1 MKILHAGPLNVLYE
15 NGFLR
20 MIRYGGNEIVRMIYF
35 ALRDHNWNTISHRI
49 ENERIETHSD
59 RFQVAYDC
67 LNVDEGAVII
77 AWKAKIEGR
86 SDGSIIFEIAGEV
99 NAPFR
104 RNRAGF
110 CVLHP
115 LLTLGEECKIT
126 HSDGTATVKAFPA
139 DVAADNP
146 FVDIE
151 RMQWTSSGI
160 SYTLAFEGDLFETE
174 DQRNWGDASFKTFCT
189 PLTRPFPVGLRKG
202 DRIIQRITFA
212 PDVQLSP
219 LNEQDSDIIFRDAG
233 HRSRLPV
240 FGIAQ
245 STESPHLTDKAASLL
260 RNLRLQHYR
269 IDLSPSSEN
278 FATEFSNA
286 YENAFRA
293 GVALE
298 VALHLTD
305 NVDEETEAFTVIC
318 QQNKVRLSKVVLLPA
333 NGLVTAQAA
342 IDRIPQMKEI
352 FQRVLFGAGTNYNF
366 NEINKNRFI
375 ASDVD
380 FITFS
385 MDPQEHA
392 FDNRTI
398 LENSASPEYLVRSAK
413 SIYGSDMPVHIS
425 PLTLRKRF
433 NPYATNPADL
443 YIEEEAKA
451 DPRMKEPF
459 AALWTLA
466 SVCSAAKGGAS
477 AITFFQTAGNQ
488 GILSLNDKPYPVYD
502 LLKSLSPYQ
511 GKAVTVLESR
521 DTMVTGIL
529 LDGKLLA
536 MCNLSHDGKRVRW
549 NEDVFELEPGQIRFE
564 PLHRPK

>member
-20 MIRYGGNEIVRMIYF
+20 VISYGGNEIIRMIYF

-49 ENERIETHSD
+49 ENERIEAHSD
-59 RFQVAYDC
+59 RFEVAYDC
-67 LNVDEGAVII
+67 LNVSEGTEII
-77 AWKAKIEGR
+77 AWKVKIEGR
-86 SDGSIIFEIAGEV
+86 SEGSVIFEIAGEV
-99 NAPFR
+99 RAPFR

-115 LLTLGEECKIT
+115 LDVLGEECRIT
-126 HSDGTATVKAFPA
+126 HSDGSSTAKVFPA
-139 DVAADNP
+139 DVAPDNP

-160 SYTLAFEGDLFETE
+160 SCTLVFEGDLFETE

-189 PLTRPFPVGLRKG
+189 PLTRPFPVELRKG
-202 DRIIQRITFA
+202 DRIMQRVTFR
-212 PDVQLSP
+212 PDAKLSH
-219 LNEQDSDIIFRDAG
+219 LKETDSDIILRDAG
-233 HRSRLPV
+233 HRSKLPV
-240 FGIAQ
+240 FGIGE
-245 STESPHLTDKAASLL
+245 STESRHLTDKAASLL
-260 RNLRLQHYR
+260 RDLRLRYYR
-269 IDLSPSSEN
+269 IDLTPSSEN
-278 FATEFSNA
+278 FATEFSSA

-298 VALHLTD
+298 VVLHVTD
-305 NVDEETEAFTVIC
+305 NIDEEMEAFSVMC
-318 QQNKVRLSKVVLLPA
+318 QQNKVRLRKVALLPA
-333 NGLVTAQAA
+333 KGMVTAQAA
-342 IDRIPQMKEI
+342 IDRIPPLKEV
-352 FQRVLFGAGTNYNF
+352 FPRVQFGAGTNYNF

-375 ASDVD
+375 ASNVD

-385 MDPQEHA
+385 TDPQEHA
-392 FDNRTI
+392 FDDRTI

-443 YIEEEAKA
+443 YIDEEAKA

-459 AALWTLA
+459 AALWTFA
-466 SVCSAAKGGAS
+466 SICSAAKGGAS
-477 AITFFQTAGNQ
+477 AITFFQTTGNQ
-488 GILSLNDKPYPVYD
+488 GILSLHDEPYPVYGV
-502 LLKSLSPYQ
+502 LKNLSPYQ
-511 GKAVTVLESR
+511 DKAVTVLESR
-521 DTMVTGIL
+521 DTMVTGML

-549 NEDVFELEPGQIRFE
+549 NESVFELEPGQIRFE
-564 PLHRPK
+564 PLDRPK